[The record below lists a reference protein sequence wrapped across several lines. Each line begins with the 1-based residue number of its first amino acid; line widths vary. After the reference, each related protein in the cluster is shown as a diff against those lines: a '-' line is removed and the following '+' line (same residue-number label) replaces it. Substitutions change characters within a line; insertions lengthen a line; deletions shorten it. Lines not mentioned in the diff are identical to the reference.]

1 MLSSTY
7 ANVSIPPVQ
16 AGASTAHWLARAS
29 QMVAH
34 ALDVLV
40 SVRPSQGLQEM
51 ATRCERLQPA
61 LARELRA
68 AAGRVSEG

>member
-1 MLSSTY
+1 MSSTY
-7 ANVSIPPVQ
+7 ANVSIPPAPLGKPVGRWLSQ
-16 AGASTAHWLARAS
+16 AGQAVRR
-29 QMVAH
+29 
-34 ALDVLV
+34 ALDAAV
-40 SVRPSQGLQEM
+40 SARPSQGLHEM

>member
-1 MLSSTY
+1 MSSTY
-7 ANVSIPPVQ
+7 ANVSIPSTPLASAVGRRLVQ
-16 AGASTAHWLARAS
+16 LGQTARR
-29 QMVAH
+29 
-34 ALDVLV
+34 ALDAVV
-40 SVRPSQGLQEM
+40 SARPSQGLEEM